1 MFNFPSSDIKYL
13 KTVILHI
20 TPDVLELLN
29 DILKLSK
36 EILVEQ
42 VIDTYYK
49 VLEFPLIAH
58 MKIDLI

>member
-29 DILKLSK
+29 DIIKLSK
-36 EILVEQ
+36 DILIE
-42 VIDTYYK
+42 
-49 VLEFPLIAH
+49 
-58 MKIDLI
+58 